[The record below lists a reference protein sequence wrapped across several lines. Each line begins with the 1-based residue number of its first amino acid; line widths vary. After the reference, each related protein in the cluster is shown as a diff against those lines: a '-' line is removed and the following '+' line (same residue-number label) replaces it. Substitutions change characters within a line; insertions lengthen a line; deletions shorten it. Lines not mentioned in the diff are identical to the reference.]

1 MEELTEV
8 EQFVAEMQKRVLN
21 QRFLRKAQKLHEQG
35 KLPVKFRN
43 GVAYCIHPKY
53 GKLQRKTI

>member
-21 QRFLRKAQKLHEQG
+21 HRFLRKAQKLHKQG
-35 KLPVKFRN
+35 KLPVKFPD
-43 GVAYCIHPKY
+43 GVAYCYHPKH
-53 GKLQRKTI
+53 GKVERETN